1 MPNQRGD
8 FPPSLQNNRTPDRT
22 NEVSLMASVIELP
35 CPNCD
40 TVLKVPETAFGK
52 KVKCKHCGEIIAVN
66 ESTLPSRKKSPAKSV
81 TVSKPQAPAK
91 KPQAAAPPPP
101 PPPPPPTPANP
112 GYKKFLDDDSEEDT
126 AKPTPLGVIDEGQD
140 IPRCPF
146 CAKELEPPTAIVC
159 IHCGFNNLTRT
170 RADSKKVWAPDLS
183 DWIHHLGPGILALLL
198 AIGLIVL
205 NVICFLNMRDW
216 MTDTFLQK
224 DEKGADGEIAFYIKP
239 GAFITFI
246 LAATILP
253 LLKAAQFGIK
263 RCFINYRPEEK
274 VKV

>member
-1 MPNQRGD
+1 
-8 FPPSLQNNRTPDRT
+8 
-22 NEVSLMASVIELP
+22 MATVFELP
-35 CPNCD
+35 CPKCEI
-40 TVLKVPETAFGK
+40 VLKVPETAFGK
-52 KVKCKHCGEIIAVN
+52 KVKCKHCGEIIPVN
-66 ESTLPSRKKSPAKSV
+66 DKTTAPRKKSPAQPVS
-81 TVSKPQAPAK
+81 VSKPQAAPPKAPA
-91 KPQAAAPPPP
+91 AVPPPP
-101 PPPPPPTPANP
+101 PPAPATANP
-112 GYKKFLDDDSEEDT
+112 SYKKFLDDDSEEDT

-170 RADSKKVWAPDLS
+170 RADSKKVWAPDAS
-183 DWIHHLGPGILALLL
+183 DWIHHLAPGILALLL
-198 AIGLIVL
+198 AIGLITL

-224 DEKGADGEIAFYIKP
+224 DEKGPDGEIAFYVKP

-253 LLKAAQFGIK
+253 ILKAAQFGIK
-263 RCFINYRPEEK
+263 RCFINYMPEEK